1 MRRSVLFAA
10 VVAMALALA
19 LAWVLPASSASS
31 SGEVRPASDPDLLVE
46 YPVPGNPESVAVEAP
61 NRVWF
66 TLPAQNLIGRLVVT
80 SSVDYAVITYTVPT
94 VDSYPYDIAYANGAV
109 WFTERDGD
117 KIGRLDT
124 VTGAILEYP
133 VPTSDSEPTGIDV
146 LPGTPTRVW
155 FTERAADKLGQLV
168 VTGTATTA
176 MYEYAI
182 PEAYTGAPPAEPQD
196 VGIKSV
202 SEIWFTAPGAYS
214 IARYLPE
221 SFEPFDFHY
230 VYRQDT
236 STRGIPWSIMAAQS
250 GVGAWFTDRGTN
262 SVVAYF
268 PQTFSS
274 FIWYSLPTGN
284 GMPNDLVVTGNL
296 VWCTEETGQRV
307 VRVTMRPY
315 SVNEFHVAGGDLGGI
330 AADAEG
336 HVWFAERDAGAIG
349 EWRPPYFR
357 QVFLPLVLR

>member
-1 MRRSVLFAA
+1 MKQGVLFAG
-10 VVAMALALA
+10 VVALALTLALA
-19 LAWVLPASSASS
+19 LAWVLPASSAPS
-31 SGEVRPASDPDLLVE
+31 SGAIQTASDPDLLVE
-46 YPVPGNPESVAVEAP
+46 YPVPGNPEFVAVEAP

-80 SSVDYAVITYTVPT
+80 SSVDYAVVTYTVPT

-109 WFTERDGD
+109 WFTERDGA

-133 VPTSDSEPTGIDV
+133 VLTSDSEPTGIDV
-146 LPGTPTRVW
+146 LPGAPTRVW

-168 VTGTATTA
+168 VTDTTTTA

-182 PEAYTGAPPAEPQD
+182 PEAFIGAPPAEPQD

-202 SEIWFTAPGAYS
+202 SEIWFTAPGVNR

-221 SFEPFDFHY
+221 EFEPFDFQY
-230 VYRQDT
+230 VPD
-236 STRGIPWSIMAAQS
+236 GGVPWSIVAAES
-250 GVGAWFTDRGTN
+250 GVAAWFTDRGN
-262 SVVAYF
+262 GRVVAYF
-268 PQTFSS
+268 PQTTSNFL
-274 FIWYSLPTGN
+274 WYNLPTGN
-284 GMPNDLVVTGNL
+284 GTPNDLVLTGDF

-307 VRVTMRPY
+307 VRVTMLGS
-315 SVNEFHVAGGDLGGI
+315 SVQEFGVGGGDLGGI

-357 QVFLPLVLR
+357 RVFLPLVLRH